1 VRLPVTLAARGFSRI
16 GVGRHDGSDRGITV
30 RWECE

>member
-1 VRLPVTLAARGFSRI
+1 VRLPVALAARGFSRI
-16 GVGRHDGSDRGITV
+16 GVGRHDGSDLGITV